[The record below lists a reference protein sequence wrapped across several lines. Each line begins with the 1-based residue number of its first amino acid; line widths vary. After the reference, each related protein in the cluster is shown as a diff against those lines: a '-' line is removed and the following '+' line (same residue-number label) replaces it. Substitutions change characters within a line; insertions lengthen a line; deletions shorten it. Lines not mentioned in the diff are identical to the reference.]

1 MKKTFSSKKS
11 AFSLIEL
18 SIVLIIIGL
27 LIAGIT
33 GGASLIKSSELRS
46 VMSEAKSYQVAVN
59 SFYTQYDSYPGDTDI
74 SVGSN
79 STFAGNRNNQI
90 QYAIA
95 NGTFAATASA
105 GFEGIDAWQDLRD
118 IGAIDLNLTFPSGSL
133 ISGSTA
139 SAAVFTPI
147 TNIPG
152 SKIKGGG
159 WAFDYN
165 ISSLQN
171 VVVLTGKTKTI
182 TPAALA
188 STTTLVNNHFNNTGT
203 ANSTAL
209 KCSPTTPQSSDTDPY
224 CTVSGPNFPGGLA
237 SYNAPG
243 SNAALEVISAPDA
256 YSIDSKVDD
265 GKANSGTVL
274 AVNTKANL
282 VADNCSGSKTDSYST
297 APATTT
303 AGSYDRYQT
312 PNGNKKVCALS
323 FSVNI

>member
-59 SFYTQYDSYPGDTDI
+59 SFYTQYDSYPGDTDV
-74 SVGSN
+74 SVGSISN
-79 STFAGNRNNQI
+79 FSGNRNNQI
-90 QYAIA
+90 QYI
-95 NGTFAATASA
+95 TAS

-118 IGAIDLNLTFPSGSL
+118 IGAIDLNLNLGASGAM
-133 ISGSTA
+133 ITA
-139 SAAVFTPI
+139 TNSFTPI

-171 VVVLTGKTKTI
+171 VVVLTGKTKSVALGAI
-182 TPAALA
+182 AADK
-188 STTTLVNNHFNNTGT
+188 TLVNNHFNNAGTGGT
-203 ANSTAL
+203 DAL
-209 KCSPTTPQSSDTDPY
+209 KCSSGTPAAGDTDPY
-224 CTVSGPNFPGGLA
+224 CTASGPNFPGGLA
-237 SYNAPG
+237 PFDTPLT
-243 SNAALEVISAPDA
+243 NAALEVISAPDA

-274 AVNTKANL
+274 AVNTKANA
-282 VADNCSGSKTDSYST
+282 VADNCSGSKADSYAT
-297 APATTT
+297 NPTTT
-303 AGSYDRYQT
+303 AVGSYDRYQT

>member
-79 STFAGNRNNQI
+79 STFVGNRNNQI

-95 NGTFAATASA
+95 NGGTGGATV

-118 IGAIDLNLTFPSGSL
+118 IGAIDLNLTFGTGST
-133 ISGSTA
+133 ISGANA
-139 SAAVFTPI
+139 SVFTPI

-171 VVVLTGKTKTI
+171 VVVLTGKTKSI

-188 STTTLVNNHFNNTGT
+188 AGTTLVNNHFTKLAASTSGT
-203 ANSTAL
+203 SAL
-209 KCSPTTPQSSDTDPY
+209 TCPTTPAASSADVY
-224 CTVSGPNFPGGLA
+224 CTASGVNFPGGLVPFTTPA
-237 SYNAPG
+237 SNT
-243 SNAALEVISAPDA
+243 ALEVISAPDA

-274 AVNTKANL
+274 AVNTKADA
-282 VADNCSGSKTDSYST
+282 VADNCSGSENSASSYSQ
-297 APATTT
+297 APATATK
-303 AGSYDRYQT
+303 GSFDKYQT

>member
-95 NGTFAATASA
+95 NGGTGGTTV

-118 IGAIDLNLTFPSGSL
+118 IGAIDLNLTFPSGST
-133 ISGSTA
+133 ISGANA
-139 SAAVFTPI
+139 SVFTPI

-171 VVVLTGKTKTI
+171 VVVLTGKTKSV

-188 STTTLVNNHFNNTGT
+188 SATTLVNNHFNSTVT
-203 ANSTAL
+203 ANSSPL
-209 KCSPTTPQSSDTDPY
+209 KCSTGTPQASDTDPY
-224 CTVSGPNFPGGLA
+224 CTVSGPNVPGGLV
-237 SYNAPG
+237 SYNSP
-243 SNAALEVISAPDA
+243 SNNGALEVISAPDA

-274 AVNTKANL
+274 AVNTKVNL

-297 APATTT
+297 APTTT
-303 AGSYDRYQT
+303 ATGSYDRYQT

>member
-95 NGTFAATASA
+95 NGGTGAATA
-105 GFEGIDAWQDLRD
+105 GFEGVDAWQDLRD
-118 IGAIDLNLTFPSGSL
+118 IGAIDLNLTFA
-133 ISGSTA
+133 SGSTISGATA
-139 SAAVFTPI
+139 SAFTPI

-171 VVVLTGKTKTI
+171 VVVLTGKTKSI
-182 TPAALA
+182 IPDALA
-188 STTTLVNNHFNNTGT
+188 FNKTLVNNHFNSAGT
-203 ANSTAL
+203 ANSSAL
-209 KCSPTTPQSSDTDPY
+209 KCATATPASGDTDPY
-224 CTVSGPNFPGGLA
+224 CTSSGPNFPGGLV
-237 SYNAPG
+237 SYNTPLNNG
-243 SNAALEVISAPDA
+243 ALEVISAPDA

-274 AVNTKANL
+274 AVNTKTNL
-282 VADNCSGSKTDSYST
+282 VADNCSGSSVTSYSLS
-297 APATTT
+297 PTTT
-303 AGSYDRYQT
+303 ATGSYDRYQT

>member
-74 SVGSN
+74 SVGNN

-95 NGTFAATASA
+95 NGLLNGVAAA

-118 IGAIDLNLTFPSGSL
+118 IGAIDLNLTFGSGSA
-133 ISGSTA
+133 ISLATA
-139 SAAVFTPI
+139 AATTFTPI

-171 VVVLTGKTKTI
+171 VVVLTGKTKTV
-182 TPAALA
+182 TPGAISA
-188 STTTLVNNHFNNTGT
+188 STTLVNNHFRTAGT
-203 ANSTAL
+203 SNSSALACASTPTA
-209 KCSPTTPQSSDTDPY
+209 TNTDPY
-224 CTVSGPNFPGGLA
+224 CTASGPNFPGGLA
-237 SYNAPG
+237 PYNTPVN
-243 SNAALEVISAPDA
+243 NAAFEVLSAPDA

-274 AVNTKANL
+274 AVNTKADA
-282 VADNCSGSKTDSYST
+282 VANNCSGSEATSYST
-297 APATTT
+297 NPGTTT
-303 AGSYDRYQT
+303 VGSYDKYQT

>member
-74 SVGSN
+74 AVGSN
-79 STFAGNRNNQI
+79 SVVTGNRNNQI
-90 QYAIA
+90 QYAVD
-95 NGTFAATASA
+95 NGKNASGTTTAI
-105 GFEGIDAWQDLRD
+105 FEGVDAWQDLRD
-118 IGAIDLNLTFPSGSL
+118 IGAIDLNLS
-133 ISGSTA
+133 ITA
-139 SAAVFTPI
+139 TSAQTFTPI
-147 TNIPG
+147 THIPG

-171 VVVLTGKTKTI
+171 VVVLTGTTKSV
-182 TPAALA
+182 TPAAPG
-188 STTTLVNNHFNNTGT
+188 STTTLVNNHFAIQGTGG
-203 ANSTAL
+203 ATAL
-209 KCSPTTPQSSDTDPY
+209 ACSASGDVY
-224 CTVSGPNFPGGLA
+224 CASATGPVNFPGGITPYA
-237 SYNAPG
+237 NTPA
-243 SNAALEVISAPDA
+243 SNAAKEVISAPDA

-282 VADNCSGSKTDSYST
+282 AADNCSGSNATFGT
-297 APATTT
+297 AT
-303 AGSYDRYQT
+303 SYDRYQT

>member
-79 STFAGNRNNQI
+79 STFVGNRNNQI
-90 QYAIA
+90 QY
-95 NGTFAATASA
+95 TTAT
-105 GFEGIDAWQDLRD
+105 GFEGVDAWQDLRD
-118 IGAIDLNLTFPSGSL
+118 IGAIDLNLS
-133 ISGSTA
+133 ITA
-139 SAAVFTPI
+139 TSAQTFTPI
-147 TNIPG
+147 TNLPG

-171 VVVLTGKTKTI
+171 VVVLTGKTKNV
-182 TPAALA
+182 TPNALA
-188 STTTLVNNHFNNTGT
+188 AGTTLVNNHFNTSNTTG
-203 ANSTAL
+203 NSVAL
-209 KCSPTTPQSSDTDPY
+209 ACPTTAADTTTDPY
-224 CTVSGPNFPGGLA
+224 CTASGPNFPGGMNPFKTPLT
-237 SYNAPG
+237 
-243 SNAALEVISAPDA
+243 NAALEVISAPDA

-274 AVNTKANL
+274 AVNTKADA
-282 VADNCSGSKTDSYST
+282 VADNCSGSATSYSQ
-297 APATTT
+297 APATATK
-303 AGSYDRYQT
+303 GSYDRYQT

>member
-118 IGAIDLNLTFPSGSL
+118 IGAIDLNLTFGTGST
-133 ISGSTA
+133 ISGATA
-139 SAAVFTPI
+139 SVFTPI

-182 TPAALA
+182 TPGALA
-188 STTTLVNNHFNNTGT
+188 AGTTLVNNHFTKLTASTSGT
-203 ANSTAL
+203 SAL
-209 KCSPTTPQSSDTDPY
+209 TCPTTPAASTADVY
-224 CTVSGPNFPGGLA
+224 CTASGVNFPGGLVPFTTPA
-237 SYNAPG
+237 
-243 SNAALEVISAPDA
+243 SNAAVEVISAPDA